1 MFKLLERYMI
11 QQLGK
16 TDLTQKQIRQRTG
29 VSERTQRR
37 IRAEHAVTQAN
48 DTNFRKLRSIGR
60 PSTADVYEQ
69 LVRDWL
75 AGPRQP
81 ADGPLKA
88 IEVYT
93 LLKAQGYSGG
103 KTAIYDLVHRIR
115 PPQARVPLVRFEGLP
130 AEFSQHDFGQRK
142 VTFEDGTTQVVH
154 FFASRLKYSRTIDV
168 SIVDNEQ
175 LETVIRCL
183 LRAFERFGGMPLKA
197 VFDNMTTV
205 VHSRT
210 IDAEGQV
217 QVVWNQKFG
226 QFVIDCGFIPVAC
239 WPYRPQQKGSVE
251 NLVGFVKS
259 NFFGGRRLRD
269 RQDLR
274 EQLEAWVCIVNQE
287 RKSDATGEI
296 PALRLKQEPLKPCAH
311 QASTYAFKVTA
322 IVRPTARVCYK
333 RMEYSVPAAY
343 IGQTVT
349 LHLQQELLKIYLA
362 DRCLATH
369 PRFPENGHSSVLAE
383 HAEELFVFQR
393 GKPYAQRQLL
403 LDLDPSVEPYMTELV
418 HRRPMRWEV
427 DIDLMYQLYRHLGRT
442 DFLAAV
448 ALAAEQR
455 CFGGEYLV
463 VIAEEGLPQGVAGRR
478 WWS

>member
-16 TDLTQKQIRQRTG
+16 TELTQKQIRQRTG

-37 IRAEHAVTQAN
+37 IRAERAVTEA
-48 DTNFRKLRSIGR
+48 DDANFRKLHNVGR

-69 LVRDWL
+69 TVRDWL

-93 LLKAQGYSGG
+93 LLKAQGYTGSR
-103 KTAIYDLVHRIR
+103 TAIYDLVRRIR
-115 PPQARVPLVRFEGLP
+115 PPEARVPIVRFEGLP

-142 VTFEDGTTQVVH
+142 VTFEDGTSQVVH

-168 SIVDNEQ
+168 AIVDNEQ

-183 LRAFERFGGMPLKA
+183 LKAFERFGGMPLKA

-210 IDAEGQV
+210 TDSEGQV
-217 QVVWNQKFG
+217 QVVWNQKFS

-259 NFFGGRRLRD
+259 NFFSGRRLRD
-269 RQDLR
+269 RQDLI
-274 EQLEAWVCIVNQE
+274 EQLEAWVCMVNQE

-296 PALRLKQEPLKPCAH
+296 PALRLKQEPLKPCMH

-333 RMEYSVPAAY
+333 RIEYSVPAAY

-349 LHLQQELLKIYLA
+349 LHLQQTVLKIYLA

-448 ALAAEQR
+448 ALAGEQR